1 MWHDVRRGDDD
12 QDADL
17 DAELRSPEY
26 ASPQSSGDERDAFL
40 RRSRDVPQVV
50 RDTAPTT
57 RFVDVPRSSH
67 DSSSP
72 VGVALASGSKASA
85 PSLGQRHI
93 IPRKQLAEVSFP
105 EDAEPGPDSPL
116 LQPPAANLDISH
128 GSRRSLLPSER
139 SMTPGNDP
147 ESALLYTAQRVQVS
161 TSTHSSPGTT
171 WAEGIGMPSILR
183 RSWLNPMRRSGTTTT
198 ASPKS
203 SFVGRQLTD
212 SELEAGRNL
221 RSELGY
227 REAVRPVS
235 GLSMMSSGSG
245 NTVFYDAQS
254 REDLAS
260 TPSPVPPLAQGTAS
274 AGRNG
279 PSGPSPLS
287 AEPLR
292 PASEADE
299 PSVYEPSQPDIRQPD
314 DDVVDYLDIPAP
326 PPASPFAPLSSTNRL
341 SSPTGLDFFDS
352 DPAALPSLDIS
363 DAIDTELLDPTY
375 FSAKL
380 IQMLRRHWPNI
391 QNMHDLREAKAAGMQ
406 GVIVVDL
413 RWKYF
418 EPYGDRTYKIDIDL
432 YFFDASMTP
441 VSKMNGHGEYTLPM
455 ITTDGRVQKT
465 TDAALAQ
472 VDAKITTLVH

>member
-12 QDADL
+12 QEVDL
-17 DAELRSPEY
+17 DAQLHSPDY

-40 RRSRDVPQVV
+40 RRSRDVSPGA
-50 RDTAPTT
+50 RATAPTP

-72 VGVALASGSKASA
+72 AGVALASGSKAGA
-85 PSLGQRHI
+85 PSPGQRHI
-93 IPRKQLAEVSFP
+93 IPRKQLAEASFP
-105 EDAEPGPDSPL
+105 EEAEPGPDAPL
-116 LQPPAANLDISH
+116 LPPPAVNLDASH

-147 ESALLYTAQRVQVS
+147 ESALVYTAQRVQVS
-161 TSTHSSPGTT
+161 TSTHSSAGTT

-183 RSWLNPMRRSGTTTT
+183 RSWLNPTRRSGTPTT

-221 RSELGY
+221 RSDLGY
-227 REAVRPVS
+227 REAARPLS
-235 GLSMMSSGSG
+235 GVSMMSSGSARSG

-260 TPSPVPPLAQGTAS
+260 TPSPVAPLPQGAAS
-274 AGRNG
+274 TGRNG
-279 PSGPSPLS
+279 PAGPSPLS

-292 PASEADE
+292 AASESE
-299 PSVYEPSQPDIRQPD
+299 EHPVYQPSQPDNRKPD

-326 PPASPFAPLSSTNRL
+326 PPASPFAPAPSPNRL
-341 SSPTGLDFFDS
+341 SPPPGLDFYDS

-363 DAIDTELLDPTY
+363 DAINPELLEDEP
-375 FSAKL
+375 
-380 IQMLRRHWPNI
+380 P
-391 QNMHDLREAKAAGMQ
+391 AAGESWRQMAQ
-406 GVIVVDL
+406 GLPGLHDRRMTFGLVVSVPSL
-413 RWKYF
+413 YLCSALKSAYSPRLSCTRASK
-418 EPYGDRTYKIDIDL
+418 PSLSLDRC
-432 YFFDASMTP
+432 TP
-441 VSKMNGHGEYTLPM
+441 CDH
-455 ITTDGRVQKT
+455 
-465 TDAALAQ
+465 ALAH
-472 VDAKITTLVH
+472 TRL